1 MFVTR
6 CILEKLIKKM
16 NSSKTISFITGNPN
30 KLKEFN
36 QIIGNIP
43 SYTIE
48 SKDIDLPEYQGES
61 AEEIAIEKCKT
72 ALGILNS
79 PVLVE
84 DTSLCFN
91 AMGGLPGPY
100 IKWFLKK
107 LKPEGLYK
115 MLEGFEDKSAYAQCI
130 FAFGEPGEEIKLF
143 IGRTSGKIVEPRGS
157 RDFGWDPCFQP
168 ENFDQTYA
176 EMAKELKNT
185 ISHRYIAVDKLRN
198 YLINK

>member
-1 MFVTR
+1 M
-6 CILEKLIKKM
+6 
-16 NSSKTISFITGNPN
+16 SSEPLKTISFITGNAN

-36 QIIGNIP
+36 QIIGDLSSCKID
-43 SYTIE
+43 

-91 AMGGLPGPY
+91 AMHGLPGPY

-107 LKPEGLYK
+107 LKPEGLHK
-115 MLEGFEDKSAYAQCI
+115 MLAGFEDKSAFAQCI
-130 FAFGEPGEEIKLF
+130 FAYGEPGKEIQLF
-143 IGRTSGKIVEPRGS
+143 VGKTNGKIVEPRGS

-168 ENFDQTYA
+168 DNFELTYA
-176 EMAKELKNT
+176 EMTKELKNT
-185 ISHRYIAVDKLRN
+185 ISHRYKAADALRN
-198 YLINK
+198 YLVNQK